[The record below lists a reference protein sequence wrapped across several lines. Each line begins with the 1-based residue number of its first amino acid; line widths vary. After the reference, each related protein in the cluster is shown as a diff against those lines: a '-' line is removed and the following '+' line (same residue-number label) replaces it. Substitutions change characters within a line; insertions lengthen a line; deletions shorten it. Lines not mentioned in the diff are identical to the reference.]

1 MNGSLDNDFNNK
13 QIEINKID
21 PTPFTNKGSSPN
33 SDPQT
38 KTKPLNLVKNQ
49 YRKFVN
55 NIKNLATKN
64 KKELPKNEVNEV
76 NISSSQQEEQNQEPK
91 SCKDKLANKIIEKV
105 EVERNIT
112 VFLSLLVLGCFLIC
126 ISLFLLPLI
135 ITSPSKFSMCF
146 GLGSI
151 IILISF
157 LFYHGTKNYVMKL
170 FDKKR
175 FIITIL
181 FLCSI
186 ILGLIFSLG
195 KHYFIS
201 LLCSLFQ
208 LVSLILFILTFIP
221 GGKMGIN
228 CIKKKMSS
236 PFVNI
241 FMKVA
246 KNEINK

>member
-1 MNGSLDNDFNNK
+1 MNGSLDDDIKNK
-13 QIEINKID
+13 KIEINKID
-21 PTPFTNKGSSPN
+21 PTPFTRKESNNNTNTETQKN
-33 SDPQT
+33 
-38 KTKPLNLVKNQ
+38 PLNLVKNQ
-49 YRKFVN
+49 YTKFIN

-64 KKELPKNEVNEV
+64 KKETSTNEVK
-76 NISSSQQEEQNQEPK
+76 ISTSENEEQNQQPK
-91 SCKDKLANKIIEKV
+91 SCKDKMANAIIEKV
-105 EVERNIT
+105 EVEKNIT
-112 VFLSLLVLGCFLIC
+112 VFISLLGIGCFLIC
-126 ISLFLLPLI
+126 LSIFLLPLI

-146 GLGSI
+146 ALGSI
-151 IILISF
+151 LILVSF
-157 LFYHGTKNYVMKL
+157 LFYHGTKNYIMKL

-181 FLCSI
+181 FVCSI

-208 LVSLILFILTFIP
+208 LISLILFVLTFVP
-221 GGKMGIN
+221 GEKKGIN

-241 FMKVA
+241 FMKIA
-246 KNEINK
+246 QNEVNK

>member
-1 MNGSLDNDFNNK
+1 MDGSLDNDIKNK
-13 QIEINKID
+13 KIEINKID
-21 PTPFTNKGSSPN
+21 PTPFTSKESNN
-33 SDPQT
+33 NTNT
-38 KTKPLNLVKNQ
+38 KKKPLNLVKNQ
-49 YRKFVN
+49 YTKFIN

-64 KKELPKNEVNEV
+64 KKETSTNEVK
-76 NISSSQQEEQNQEPK
+76 ISTSENEEQNQQPK
-91 SCKDKLANKIIEKV
+91 SCKDKMANAIIEKV
-105 EVERNIT
+105 EVEKNIT
-112 VFLSLLVLGCFLIC
+112 VFISLLGIGCFLIC
-126 ISLFLLPLI
+126 LSIFLLPLI

-146 GLGSI
+146 ALGSI
-151 IILISF
+151 LILVSF
-157 LFYHGTKNYVMKL
+157 LFYHGTKNYIMKL

-181 FLCSI
+181 FVCSI

-208 LVSLILFILTFIP
+208 LISLILFVLTFVP
-221 GGKMGIN
+221 GGKKGIN

-241 FMKVA
+241 FMKIA
-246 KNEINK
+246 QNEVNK

>member
-1 MNGSLDNDFNNK
+1 MDGSLENNFNNK

-33 SDPQT
+33 SDSQT

-49 YRKFVN
+49 YKKFVN

-64 KKELPKNEVNEV
+64 KKELTKNEVNEV
-76 NISSSQQEEQNQEPK
+76 NISSSQQEEQNKEPK

-135 ITSPSKFSMCF
+135 ITSPSKFPMCF

-201 LLCSLFQ
+201 LLFSLFQ

-221 GGKMGIN
+221 GGKTGIN
-228 CIKKKMSS
+228 CIKKKLSS

>member
-1 MNGSLDNDFNNK
+1 MNGSLDDDIKNK
-13 QIEINKID
+13 KIEINKID
-21 PTPFTNKGSSPN
+21 PTPFTSKESNNNTNTQK
-33 SDPQT
+33 
-38 KTKPLNLVKNQ
+38 KPLNLVKNQ
-49 YRKFVN
+49 YTKFIN

-64 KKELPKNEVNEV
+64 KKETSTNEVK
-76 NISSSQQEEQNQEPK
+76 ISTSENEEQNQQPK
-91 SCKDKLANKIIEKV
+91 SCKDKMANAIIEKV
-105 EVERNIT
+105 EVEKNIT
-112 VFLSLLVLGCFLIC
+112 VFISLLGIGCFLIC
-126 ISLFLLPLI
+126 LSIFLLPLI

-146 GLGSI
+146 ALGSI
-151 IILISF
+151 LILVSF
-157 LFYHGTKNYVMKL
+157 LFYHGTKNYIMKL

-181 FLCSI
+181 FVCSI

-208 LVSLILFILTFIP
+208 LISLILFVLTFVP
-221 GGKMGIN
+221 GGKKGIN

-241 FMKVA
+241 FMKIA
-246 KNEINK
+246 QNEVNK

>member
-1 MNGSLDNDFNNK
+1 MNGSLDDDIKNK
-13 QIEINKID
+13 KIEINKID
-21 PTPFTNKGSSPN
+21 PTPFTRKESNNNTNTQK
-33 SDPQT
+33 
-38 KTKPLNLVKNQ
+38 KPLNLVKNQ
-49 YRKFVN
+49 YTKFIN

-64 KKELPKNEVNEV
+64 KKETSTNEVK
-76 NISSSQQEEQNQEPK
+76 ISTSENEEQNQQPK
-91 SCKDKLANKIIEKV
+91 SCKDKMANAIIEKV
-105 EVERNIT
+105 EVEKNIT
-112 VFLSLLVLGCFLIC
+112 VFISLLGIGCFLIC
-126 ISLFLLPLI
+126 LSIFLLPLI

-146 GLGSI
+146 ALGSI
-151 IILISF
+151 LILVSF
-157 LFYHGTKNYVMKL
+157 LFYHGTKNYIMKL

-181 FLCSI
+181 FVCSI

-208 LVSLILFILTFIP
+208 LISLILFVLTFVP
-221 GGKMGIN
+221 GGKKGIN

-241 FMKVA
+241 FMKIA
-246 KNEINK
+246 QNEVNK